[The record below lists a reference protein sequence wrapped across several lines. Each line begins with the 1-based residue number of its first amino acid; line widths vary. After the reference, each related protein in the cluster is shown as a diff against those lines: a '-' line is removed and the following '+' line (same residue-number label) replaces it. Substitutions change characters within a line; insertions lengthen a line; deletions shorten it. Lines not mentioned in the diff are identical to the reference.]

1 MLERAKLEGFSHVYE
16 LQKMC
21 FVRLSF
27 VKGFLSLTIGKIRKG
42 ILFCKL
48 HLQFCQFPNTMYSF
62 KKRQIF
68 ELAWQIKYF
77 YVLYKH
83 IYYLLPTY
91 LPRNVPN
98 CPRDR
103 SCSDRPGTVWTNKIN
118 HNLFSALKWVMLEAW
133 HTIYLGWGADYHRL
147 DLFYFWIGFVL
158 SLNWTYRK
166 IDFVDFGE
174 IHRQLPYHYITVEH
188 VLTKNSSRK

>member
-1 MLERAKLEGFSHVYE
+1 M
-16 LQKMC
+16 
-21 FVRLSF
+21 
-27 VKGFLSLTIGKIRKG
+27 
-42 ILFCKL
+42 FCKL
-48 HLQFCQFPNTMYSF
+48 HLQFCQFPNTTYSF

-68 ELAWQIKYF
+68 EWNWQIKYS
-77 YVLYKH
+77 YVLSKH
-83 IYYLLPTY
+83 IYYLLSTY

-118 HNLFSALKWVMLEAW
+118 HNLFSALKWVMVEVW
-133 HTIYLGWGADYHRL
+133 HTTYLGWGADYHRL

-166 IDFVDFGE
+166 INFVDFEE
-174 IHRQLPYHYITVEH
+174 IRLFLQKIH
-188 VLTKNSSRK
+188 NW